1 MKGRP
6 DPRLFMLLGGV
17 GVVLGA
23 GLLYVQYTGLTE
35 QQAKVDKLTG
45 EVRAQRDVP
54 AQLQVSQ
61 RELDRVKSELAHLER
76 NVPDFAYVPTLLREL
91 ETIGKA
97 SGLKVLG
104 IRPIAKS
111 DATKADEAK
120 GLTKPYEEID
130 IDVTCRGSYGGILKF
145 VNALNAFPKIV
156 AARAVSVEPKPDPLQ
171 PKLAPELEISARM
184 RAFLFREPQGER
196 AAEAAAEKTAM
207 TTPGQSAGGNYAG

>member
-17 GVVLGA
+17 GVVMGA
-23 GLLYVQYTGLTE
+23 GLLYVQYSGLTE

-54 AQLQVSQ
+54 AQLEVSQ
-61 RELDRVKSELAHLER
+61 RELDKVKSELAHLER

-91 ETIGKA
+91 ETIGTA

-104 IRPIAKS
+104 IRPLAKS
-111 DATKADEAK
+111 EAAKADDAK
-120 GLTKPYEEID
+120 GLRKPYEEID
-130 IDVTCRGSYGGILKF
+130 VDVTCRGSYGGILKF

-156 AARAVSVEPKPDPLQ
+156 AVRAVSVEPKPDPLQ
-171 PKLAPELEISARM
+171 PKLAPQLEINARM
-184 RAFLFREPQGER
+184 RAYLFREPQ
-196 AAEAAAEKTAM
+196 AARKLDTTAM
-207 TTPGQSAGGNYAG
+207 TQGQTAGGNIAG

>member
-1 MKGRP
+1 
-6 DPRLFMLLGGV
+6 MLLGGA
-17 GVVLGA
+17 GVLLGT
-23 GLLYVQYTGLTE
+23 GLLYVQYSGLTE

-76 NVPDFAYVPTLLREL
+76 NVPEFAYVPTLLREL

-104 IRPIAKS
+104 IRPVAKS
-111 DATKADEAK
+111 DAAKAEDAK
-120 GLTKPYEEID
+120 GLAKAYEEID

-156 AARAVSVEPKPDPLQ
+156 SARAVSVEPKPDPLQ

-184 RAFLFREPQGER
+184 RAYLFREPQGER
-196 AAEAAAEKTAM
+196 ENKTAM
-207 TTPGQSAGGNYAG
+207 TNPGQTAGGNYAG

>member
-17 GVVLGA
+17 GVLLGA
-23 GLLYVQYTGLTE
+23 GLLYVQYTGLSE
-35 QQAKVDKLTG
+35 QQANVDKLAA

-61 RELDRVKSELAHLER
+61 RDLDRVKSELAHLER

-104 IRPIAKS
+104 IRPLARS
-111 DATKADEAK
+111 DAAKADDAK
-120 GLTKPYEEID
+120 GLQKPYEEID
-130 IDVTCRGSYGGILKF
+130 IDVTCRGSYGGIVKF

-156 AARAVSVEPKPDPLQ
+156 SARAISVEPKPDPLQ
-171 PKLAPELEISARM
+171 PKLAPELEINARM
-184 RAFLFREPQGER
+184 RAFLFREPQTER
-196 AAEAAAEKTAM
+196 KPDTTAM
-207 TTPGQSAGGNYAG
+207 TNGQTAGGNYAG

>member
-6 DPRLFMLLGGV
+6 DPRLFLLLGGV
-17 GVVLGA
+17 GVLAGA
-23 GLLYVQYTGLTE
+23 GLLYVQFSGLSE
-35 QQAKVDKLTG
+35 QQAKVDQLAA

-61 RELDRVKSELAHLER
+61 RELDRVRSELAHLER

-104 IRPIAKS
+104 IRPLAKS
-111 DATKADEAK
+111 DAAKADDAK
-120 GLTKPYEEID
+120 GLQKAYEEID

-156 AARAVSVEPKPDPLQ
+156 AARAVSVEPKPDPLKPQ
-171 PKLAPELEISARM
+171 LAPELEISARL
-184 RAFLFREPQGER
+184 RAFLFREPQTER
-196 AAEAAAEKTAM
+196 AADKTAM
-207 TTPGQSAGGNYAG
+207 NGEGGNYAG